1 VHENRLTRQQYA
13 MFCLADMM
21 TWVEVGAALARKA
34 QTLSDASDNQ
44 VETIKTM
51 SRIFASET
59 SQLVAQN
66 SLKIAMGT
74 GVVDENSLAEFLA
87 SISYQHLV
95 MSYPNLFRDMDRIA
109 DILFER

>member
-1 VHENRLTRQQYA
+1 
-13 MFCLADMM
+13 
-21 TWVEVGAALARKA
+21 
-34 QTLSDASDNQ
+34 
-44 VETIKTM
+44 
-51 SRIFASET
+51 
-59 SQLVAQN
+59 VAQN